1 MSLTAAENTGGARLG
16 LQKTASSIDRASVN
30 RPSVD
35 AHVNVTERPTTSF
48 GAKLFAALTVAS
60 LIFGYMSKHR
70 ELLVPGEGLGYKFGI
85 IGGTAMLL
93 LLFYPAFKRSRLF
106 GTGARAAFWFR
117 WHMAL
122 GIIGPVLILYH
133 ANFSLGATNS
143 NIALFAMLL
152 VAGSGI
158 VGRYVYSKV
167 HFGMHGAHVDSN
179 VLLARAS
186 RLLTGLASD
195 IGGNPARINAE
206 LSSFAAGEFS
216 KKANFFGAFGH
227 AIAMPFRAHFSKR
240 RILSHAYIDIARN
253 ARKLA
258 WTRAEERQHARAVKQ
273 HINDFFL
280 AVTRAA
286 HLALWERIFAFW
298 HVIHVPLFFLLL
310 VSGVI
315 HVIAVHI
322 Y

>member
-16 LQKTASSIDRASVN
+16 AQNTATAIGRTTIKRATVEAPVSVKEQ
-30 RPSVD
+30 PS
-35 AHVNVTERPTTSF
+35 TSF
-48 GAKLFAALTVAS
+48 GTKIFAALTVAS
-60 LIFGYMSKHR
+60 LIIGYMSKHR
-70 ELLVPGEGLGYKFGI
+70 ELLVPGEGLGYKLGI
-85 IGGTAMLL
+85 IGGSAMLL

-122 GIIGPVLILYH
+122 GIVGPVLILYH

-152 VAGSGI
+152 VAGSGV

-167 HFGMHGAHVDSN
+167 HFGMYGAHIDSN
-179 VLLARAS
+179 ALLAKAS
-186 RLLTGLASD
+186 RLLGGLASD
-195 IGGNPARINAE
+195 IGGNSARINAE
-206 LSSFAAGEFS
+206 LSSFAASEFS
-216 KKANFFGAFGH
+216 KKASFLGAFGH
-227 AIAMPFRAHFSKR
+227 AVAMPFRANLAKR
-240 RILSHAYIDIARN
+240 RIMSHAYGDIARN
-253 ARKLA
+253 ARNLA
-258 WTRAEERQHARAVKQ
+258 WTRVEERQHARLVKQ
-273 HINDFFL
+273 HIDDFFL